1 MRFKKK
7 TIILIVFLVVILVFL
22 VIGATKNR
30 QMLGLILLPTQQY
43 EPTEIPT
50 DTTDLFEYDGYI
62 KNEIAYIYVQGGPN
76 WELYDRRIS
85 PFNWMPHSGNYIR
98 VFPYQ
103 SQIINQTILFS
114 NPILTDRQAQREVEV
129 SAEILYRTIK
139 YLKNRNKKVY
149 VFCISHG
156 SQIGL
161 EMLRNYPNI
170 SDGLALTMIRFNVN
184 IEAIDLTSGGKVPYF
199 NSNQEVTSRYLL
211 PKILRFQRLNSRVEN
226 MATMMKV
233 SRNRYTELL
242 KDKDLSNVVYVFG
255 KYDNKVGC
263 PTQHEID
270 FLKNKGVSVLELNC
284 GHDDLANSV
293 YLDKINQIL
302 IN

>member
-1 MRFKKK
+1 MRIKKK
-7 TIILIVFLVVILVFL
+7 TIILSGFLVVILVFL
-22 VIGATKNR
+22 VIAATKNR
-30 QMLGLILLPTQQY
+30 QMLGLILLPSRQY

-76 WELYDRRIS
+76 WELFDRKIS
-85 PFNWMPHSGNYIR
+85 PFNWMSHSGKYLK

-114 NPILTDRQAQREVEV
+114 TPILTDRQAQREVEV
-129 SAEILYRTIK
+129 SAEMLYRTIK
-139 YLKNRNKKVY
+139 YFKNQDKKVY

-170 SDGLALTMIRFNVN
+170 SNGLALTMIRFDVN

-199 NSNQEVTSRYLL
+199 NSKQEVTSRYLL
-211 PKILRFQRLNSRVEN
+211 PKFLRFQRLNSRVEN
-226 MATMMKV
+226 MATLMKV
-233 SRNRYTELL
+233 SQNRYTELL
-242 KDKDLSNVVYVFG
+242 KDKDLTNVVYVFG

-263 PTQHEID
+263 PNQHEID